1 MHMSSSIDTAAHLA
15 IMWPFVAHG
24 MPVCVATRMRL
35 VRKVP
40 FFDRMSLLIGWWH
53 VLTEFFGHHVCPG
66 LPENACGGPIG
77 RRLFATKLALLIRKG
92 VLKKTPFLHVRV
104 QSQAIIDG
112 AAPGLVGPDQ

>member
-1 MHMSSSIDTAAHLA
+1 MHDAAFSATA
-15 IMWPFVAHG
+15 WPFVAHG

-53 VLTEFFGHHVCPG
+53 ALTEFFGHHVCPG

-77 RRLFATKLALLIRKG
+77 RLLFSTKLSLLLRKG

-104 QSQAIIDG
+104 QSQASDG
-112 AAPGLVGPDQ
+112 TAPGSSWP

>member
-1 MHMSSSIDTAAHLA
+1 MHMSSSIDAAAHLA

-53 VLTEFFGHHVCPG
+53 ASTEFFGHHVCPG

-77 RRLFATKLALLIRKG
+77 RLLFSTKLSLLLRKG

-104 QSQAIIDG
+104 QSQASDG
-112 AAPGLVGPDQ
+112 AAPGSSWP